1 MNLVKLILLG
11 LAFGLGWSQQAAF
24 AQQAGANPLEEL
36 VREVKQRADR
46 SEADNAERVKR
57 FTQNRDQQLAI
68 LRQARQE
75 LAGEE
80 ARSAALKRSYDDN
93 ERALEKLSETLRIR
107 IGDFGELFGVVR
119 QVAGDTK
126 GIVRN
131 SLVSAQYPERAA
143 LANRLAAIKGLP
155 SIDELN
161 KLRVLLMDEAAQSAA
176 VVRFPAVVKLPD
188 GRSENLEVVR
198 VGVFNALVNDSF
210 LRFEPETRSLQMLDR
225 QPASRYRALA
235 QETYEAP
242 AGTITAMAVD
252 PSRGSILGLL
262 IQAPTLAERIE
273 QGGPVGYFIMCLG
286 LLGLLIAIER
296 LAFLAAQDRRI
307 KRQLGLEHAEI
318 DNPLG
323 RILTAYEH
331 NSGIDTETLELKM
344 DEAILKELPALEK
357 RQGVIKVLAA
367 VAPLLGLLGTVVGMI
382 QTFQMITLFGTGD
395 PKLMAGG
402 ISTALVTTV
411 LGLIVAIPL
420 VLLHTM
426 VVSRSKRLVEIL
438 EQQSAG
444 LVARHAEQGFR
455 P

>member
-1 MNLVKLILLG
+1 MKAGNLLRFVLILC
-11 LAFGLGWSQQAAF
+11 LASAQAVSAQQAA
-24 AQQAGANPLEEL
+24 GVSLEEL
-36 VREVKQRADR
+36 VREVKQRA
-46 SEADNAERVKR
+46 EHAQADNAERVKL
-57 FTQNRDQQLAI
+57 FTQNRDQQLTI
-68 LRQARQE
+68 LRRAKQE
-75 LAGEE
+75 LAEEE
-80 ARSAALKRSYDDN
+80 ARSDSLKRSYDDN
-93 ERALEKLSETLRIR
+93 ERALEQLSETLRIR

-131 SLVSAQYPERAA
+131 SLVSAQYPDRVE

-176 VVRFPAVVKLPD
+176 VVRFPAEVKLPD
-188 GRSENLEVVR
+188 GRSENREVVR
-198 VGVFNALVNDSF
+198 VGVFNAISGDNF
-210 LRFEPETRSLQMLDR
+210 LRFEPETRSLQLLDR
-225 QPASRYRALA
+225 QPASRYRSLA
-235 QETYEAP
+235 RETFDAP
-242 AGTITAMAVD
+242 PGTIAAMAVD

-262 IQAPTLAERIE
+262 IQAPTAAERIE
-273 QGGPVGYFIMCLG
+273 QGGPVGYFIIGLG
-286 LLGLLIAIER
+286 ILGLLIAVER
-296 LAFLAAQDRRI
+296 LIYLGTQDRKI
-307 KRQLGLEHAEI
+307 KRQLGSEQASR

-323 RILTAYEH
+323 RVLATYKD
-331 NSGIDTETLELKM
+331 NSTIDAETLELKM
-344 DEAILKELPALEK
+344 DEAILRELPALEK

-367 VAPLLGLLGTVVGMI
+367 VAPLLGLLGTVIGMI

-420 VLLHTM
+420 VLLHTL
-426 VVSRSKRLVEIL
+426 VVSRSKVLVEIL

-444 LVARHAEQGFR
+444 LVARHAEQGPR
-455 P
+455 T